1 MALDVGAVGGQ
12 EAPHHT
18 NVLSTLKQKDEAV
31 VETRAA
37 AATSEFLIQ
46 KDDKFLIVKLKV

>member
-1 MALDVGAVGGQ
+1 MAPDVGAVGGQ
-12 EAPHHT
+12 EAPHH
-18 NVLSTLKQKDEAV
+18 VLSTLKQKDEAI

-46 KDDKFLIVKLKV
+46 MKIDFWFQ